1 MAINRHTNID
11 KQNILKN
18 FDFVLLFLTLC
29 AAVFGMVMI
38 MSATASPF
46 KYVLVQG
53 FALILGLVAI
63 FFLMV
68 VDYEYL
74 AKMNKYLYGISVIIL
89 LLVLIPGVGTKEN
102 GARSWFRFGNLISV
116 QPAEFAKLFFIITFS
131 KHISSTG
138 MLLNRPKNVLMLC
151 LHLGILV
158 GLILLQPDFGTAM
171 VFFCMAFVMLF
182 AAGIAWKYIIT
193 LLGLGAVAAP
203 IGWFFVLKPY
213 QKDRILTLFN
223 PEADPMGT
231 GYHVVHSKI
240 TVGSGQFSGTGLF
253 EGASQFNNY
262 LPERHT
268 DFIYSVVCEE
278 LGFVGAVAVIAL
290 LVAIILRCVYIGIN
304 ARNDLGKYIC
314 LGVAAM
320 FAFHLIENVGMC
332 IGVMPVTGIPLP
344 FFSYGGS
351 SLLTNLVAIGMVMN
365 VKYRSK
371 VINF

>member
-74 AKMNKYLYGISVIIL
+74 AKMNKYLYGIIL

-171 VFFCMAFVMLF
+171 VFFCMA
-182 AAGIAWKYIIT
+182 
-193 LLGLGAVAAP
+193 
-203 IGWFFVLKPY
+203 
-213 QKDRILTLFN
+213 RI
-223 PEADPMGT
+223 
-231 GYHVVHSKI
+231 
-240 TVGSGQFSGTGLF
+240 
-253 EGASQFNNY
+253 
-262 LPERHT
+262 
-268 DFIYSVVCEE
+268 
-278 LGFVGAVAVIAL
+278 
-290 LVAIILRCVYIGIN
+290 
-304 ARNDLGKYIC
+304 
-314 LGVAAM
+314 
-320 FAFHLIENVGMC
+320 
-332 IGVMPVTGIPLP
+332 
-344 FFSYGGS
+344 
-351 SLLTNLVAIGMVMN
+351 
-365 VKYRSK
+365 
-371 VINF
+371 